1 VDCACILQV
10 LVLVCTFCVVQIS
23 WFCKSL
29 SGSFF
34 LTSRNFFNLVLSFSI
49 LMSYSFLYY
58 SACWVTSYTKTMDE
72 LEQISHTMGLLE
84 LMVLAVTEIST
95 VMLIVMW
102 INGPYLFNGLSG
114 CHYCLFC
121 LRPCK
126 LSQLHIFFY

>member
-1 VDCACILQV
+1 MDCACILQV

-72 LEQISHTMGLLE
+72 LEQISHTMGL
-84 LMVLAVTEIST
+84 
-95 VMLIVMW
+95 
-102 INGPYLFNGLSG
+102 F
-114 CHYCLFC
+114 
-121 LRPCK
+121 
-126 LSQLHIFFY
+126 